1 MLPLCI
7 LWCWGFGESSEAR
20 RRDPC
25 ARQLTRLLVT
35 IVQSSPG
42 KYLNSR
48 PIQRKMSCPGGTFRN
63 FIKSYLKTLS
73 LFYDDMPEVK
83 ISDNEMIV
91 NFSHTRRTYTLV

>member
-1 MLPLCI
+1 
-7 LWCWGFGESSEAR
+7 
-20 RRDPC
+20 
-25 ARQLTRLLVT
+25 
-35 IVQSSPG
+35 
-42 KYLNSR
+42 
-48 PIQRKMSCPGGTFRN
+48 MSCPGGTFGT